1 MPRPDLE
8 RSVSRGIFVASSTL
22 ALVAIASTFV
32 VRERAV
38 GMVALLWIAALI
50 PAFLTAYFRGLSDA
64 ALIVATACVPWRRS
78 G

>member
-38 GMVALLWIAALI
+38 GMVALRNTPVMMKV
-50 PAFLTAYFRGLSDA
+50 PAGISCPRAPR
-64 ALIVATACVPWRRS
+64 
-78 G
+78 